1 MANERQY
8 ELVYIL
14 APTVTDAEA
23 EELQAEIAEQI
34 GTLGG
39 SIESTDVWGR
49 RKLAYPI
56 KRFNEGLYVVQLI
69 AGPGTMLAEIERR
82 LRVRDQVLRQL
93 TVRVDEDLK
102 KARRVAEERKA
113 AAERRRELRGI
124 PPTDNGDAAAG
135 ASAASSASESGAV
148 SPPSAGDV
156 TAVAEAPAAAAEP
169 ASVSDAAP
177 STADDSGAAADGE
190 TSEVKE

>member
-69 AGPGTMLAEIERR
+69 TGPGTMLAEIERR

-124 PPTDNGDAAAG
+124 PPTDNGDAAGVDSA
-135 ASAASSASESGAV
+135 AASSSESGAV
-148 SPPSAGDV
+148 SAPSAGDATV
-156 TAVAEAPAAAAEP
+156 VAEAAAEP

>member
-124 PPTDNGDAAAG
+124 PPTDNGDAAAVDS
-135 ASAASSASESGAV
+135 AAASSSESGAV
-148 SPPSAGDV
+148 SAPSAGDATV
-156 TAVAEAPAAAAEP
+156 VAEAAAEP

>member
-124 PPTDNGDAAAG
+124 PPTDNGDAAGGDSA
-135 ASAASSASESGAV
+135 AASSSESGAV
-148 SPPSAGDV
+148 SAPSAGDATV
-156 TAVAEAPAAAAEP
+156 VAEAAAEP
-169 ASVSDAAP
+169 ASLSDAAP

>member
-69 AGPGTMLAEIERR
+69 TGPGTMLAEIERR

-124 PPTDNGDAAAG
+124 PPTDNGDATAVDSA
-135 ASAASSASESGAV
+135 AASSSESGAV
-148 SPPSAGDV
+148 SAPSAGDATV
-156 TAVAEAPAAAAEP
+156 VAEAAAEP

>member
-69 AGPGTMLAEIERR
+69 TGPGTMLAEIERR

-113 AAERRRELRGI
+113 AVERRRELRGI
-124 PPTDNGDAAAG
+124 PPTDNGDAA
-135 ASAASSASESGAV
+135 SSSESGAV
-148 SPPSAGDV
+148 SAPSAGDATV
-156 TAVAEAPAAAAEP
+156 VAEAAAEP

>member
-69 AGPGTMLAEIERR
+69 TGPGTMLAEIERR

-124 PPTDNGDAAAG
+124 PPADNGDAAAV
-135 ASAASSASESGAV
+135 ASAASSSSESGAV
-148 SPPSAGDV
+148 SAPSAGDATV
-156 TAVAEAPAAAAEP
+156 VAEVAAEP